1 MPVQKF
7 PPPPPLPSQ
16 LQPLNRW
23 LLELQNILNTGGTI
37 SPDNV
42 DGLVQAYK
50 QIAINVANIATNT
63 ADIATNTA
71 DIATN
76 TANIA
81 ANAAAI
87 AALTARVAALEAR
100 NQVYNG
106 IVVPPGALGVVGDWY
121 ADTAAKHIYVKT
133 AVGVWTVIV

>member
-50 QIAINVANIATNT
+50 QIAINVAN
-63 ADIATNTA
+63 IATNTA